1 MKGKEQKPIG
11 RGKKKK
17 IYCEENQLGRM
28 EEEKIKGKGKGER
41 GKEMGKWVK
50 KGRKNK
56 SIPSHTPLNPAKK
69 SLVGERIQELCCQPT
84 ECHKEIY

>member
-50 KGRKNK
+50 KRKEKVN
-56 SIPSHTPLNPAKK
+56 PSLPIL
-69 SLVGERIQELCCQPT
+69 L
-84 ECHKEIY
+84 

>member
-1 MKGKEQKPIG
+1 MKGKEQKPIL
-11 RGKKKK
+11 RGEKKK

-50 KGRKNK
+50 KRKEKVN
-56 SIPSHTPLNPAKK
+56 PSLPIL
-69 SLVGERIQELCCQPT
+69 L
-84 ECHKEIY
+84 

>member
-1 MKGKEQKPIG
+1 METKGLRKEREVKGSENENCEGEGAKTNWEGKE
-11 RGKKKK
+11 KK

-50 KGRKNK
+50 KRKEKVN
-56 SIPSHTPLNPAKK
+56 PSLPIL
-69 SLVGERIQELCCQPT
+69 L
-84 ECHKEIY
+84 